1 MKDTPENRVKE
12 SIKRILKQDGWYVQ
26 SNPQFGPYV
35 VPGRPDMEAYKD
47 GKVILIEC
55 KAPGGKQSNAQKIYQ
70 AAVSNY
76 APYILAYS
84 VDDIKPYLTRLQTL
98 F

>member
-1 MKDTPENRVKE
+1 MLE
-12 SIKRILKQDGWYVQ
+12 QDGWYVQ
-26 SNPQFGPYV
+26 ANPQFGPYV

-55 KAPGGKQSNAQKIYQ
+55 KGPDGRQSPAQKMYQ
-70 AAVSNY
+70 VLVTPY
-76 APYILAYS
+76 APYILARS
-84 VDDIKPYLTRLQTL
+84 VDDIKPYLTRLQSL